1 MKKIII
7 TIVLT
12 SFVLLLKAQFYIE
25 PTLGDNKFKHFG
37 FNQTT
42 DSVFSYTTN
51 SLYNYFFNFGLKT
64 GYYVNPFLQIN
75 SSITS
80 GQIVLG
86 YMMYNKNRVFFGNPL
101 QKGTS
106 NAVQNISLSLAPEIE
121 IPLRYG
127 FYVSAFAGGK
137 LNFNIRKKDEDIY
150 FSDHENVPCLAELI
164 NNLDENYNQFYPE
177 YFYGFQ
183 VRWHKLT
190 ASVKYIKVF
199 NRVSV
204 TDDVLFFGKK
214 YPFKSQLETFN
225 VMLGYRFYLN
235 KKHTN
240 ITNN

>member
-51 SLYNYFFNFGLKT
+51 SLYNYFFNFGLKA
-64 GYYVNPFLQIN
+64 GYYINPFFQIHT
-75 SSITS
+75 SITA
-80 GQIVLG
+80 GQVVFG
-86 YMMYNKNRVFFGNPL
+86 YMIYNKNRVFFGSPL

-106 NAVQNISLSLAPEIE
+106 GSVGNLSISLAPEVE
-121 IPLRYG
+121 IPLQYG
-127 FYVSAFAGGK
+127 FYLSAFVGGK
-137 LNFNIRKKDEDIY
+137 LNFNFRNTQEDIY
-150 FSDHENVPCLAELI
+150 FSKYENIPCVAELL
-164 NNLDENYNQFYPE
+164 NNLDENYKQFYPE

-183 VRWHKLT
+183 VRWRKLT
-190 ASVKYIKVF
+190 VSAKYIKVF
-199 NRVSV
+199 NGISV

-214 YPFKSQLETFN
+214 YPFNIYLSTFN
-225 VMLGYRFYLN
+225 VMIGYRFNLKQN
-235 KKHTN
+235 
-240 ITNN
+240 